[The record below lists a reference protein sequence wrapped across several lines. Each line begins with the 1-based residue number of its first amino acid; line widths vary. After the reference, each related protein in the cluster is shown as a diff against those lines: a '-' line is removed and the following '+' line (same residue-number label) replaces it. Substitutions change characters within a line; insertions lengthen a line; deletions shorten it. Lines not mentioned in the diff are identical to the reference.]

1 MSKIKLVLTAAIAFV
16 AMAFSVSTASAY
28 DASVSPAGAYT
39 ATSSTLTFSDGGG
52 VIRII
57 CPVTLTGSLNAGPIT
72 IAAGNSIGNISGV
85 RIGTCAGGS
94 AVALVANPWNLT
106 INNVRGTLPNAA
118 TGLEFDVNGA
128 AFELTVRILGISV
141 RCLYGGTAGALLGF
155 TGANPYTTGGIT
167 VLGNTVPRVSGSG
180 VCPSSGRL
188 NGSFALSPAQ
198 TVTVI

>member
-28 DASVSPAGAYT
+28 DASVSPAGGIT
-39 ATSSTLTFSDGGG
+39 ATSSTLTFSDASS

-72 IAAGNSIGNISGV
+72 IAAGNSIGRISGV
-85 RIGTCAGGS
+85 TIGTCAGGS
-94 AVALVANPWNLT
+94 AVALVGSGWNLT
-106 INNVRGTLPNAA
+106 INSTLGTLPNAA
-118 TGLEFDVNGA
+118 TGLAFDVNGA

-155 TGANPYTTGGIT
+155 TGANPYTSGGIT
-167 VLGNTVPRVSGSG
+167 VLGNTVPKVGGSG
-180 VCPSSGRL
+180 ACPSSGRL
-188 NGSFALSPAQ
+188 NGAFALSPTQ
-198 TVTVI
+198 TVSVS